1 MTKEEKLL
9 AKKLDSERR
18 KSLWKAKEIQ
28 IKHTEAFKQ
37 SILKISYDIDQIF
50 YGHKKL
56 KGFYDD

>member
-1 MTKEEKLL
+1 MTKEEKLI

-18 KSLWKAKEIQ
+18 KALWKSRIIKET
-28 IKHTEAFKQ
+28 KEEFKQ
-37 SILKISYDIDQIF
+37 SILKISYDIDQIV